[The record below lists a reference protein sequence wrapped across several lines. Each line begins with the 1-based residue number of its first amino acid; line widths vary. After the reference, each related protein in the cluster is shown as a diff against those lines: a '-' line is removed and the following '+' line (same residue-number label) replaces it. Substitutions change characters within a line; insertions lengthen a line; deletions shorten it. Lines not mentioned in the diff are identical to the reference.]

1 MSLLSVDPCLIHTG
15 SFEKVIYIQLCDYMG
30 NYLNQLLYFFCKAH
44 SIEHALFK
52 LIQSSQKELNQL
64 EFVGTIIMNPS
75 KAYDCLSHDLIVAKL
90 EASSLAKESRGRK
103 VILRIVIESNVIRR
117 IPQSSILGPLLFNI
131 FINNIFRVVE
141 KSDICNFADD
151 NSSFSQDKNL
161 P

>member
-1 MSLLSVDPCLIHTG
+1 
-15 SFEKVIYIQLCDYMG
+15 
-30 NYLNQLLYFFCKAH
+30 
-44 SIEHALFK
+44 
-52 LIQSSQKELNQL
+52 
-64 EFVGTIIMNPS
+64 MNPS